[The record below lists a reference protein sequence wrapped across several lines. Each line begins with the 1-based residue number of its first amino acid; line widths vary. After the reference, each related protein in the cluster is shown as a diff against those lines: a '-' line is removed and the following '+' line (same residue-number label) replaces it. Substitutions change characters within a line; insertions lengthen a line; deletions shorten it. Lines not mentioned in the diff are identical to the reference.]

1 MPFSSIKK
9 NQYILLDGFHLLL
22 ADVFFKKAKKKKKK
36 KKKKIKRE
44 NIYELYCRNW
54 LAPFLIG
61 E

>member
-36 KKKKIKRE
+36 KKKKRKYIR
-44 NIYELYCRNW
+44 IILPELVGAFSHW
-54 LAPFLIG
+54 
-61 E
+61 